1 MSESFLNRI
10 PAEILEHN
18 LKERKRFEKANL
30 MILNRIFKI
39 CLNKSLQFEVQ
50 PKLDLVSVISEDF
63 SFNYSA
69 YYKGELSNYQGSH
82 SVKIDNLL
90 ELVKKYK
97 V

>member
-18 LKERKRFEKANL
+18 LKERKRFEKVNQ

-39 CLNKSLQFEVQ
+39 CLNKNLHFEIR
-50 PKLDLVSVISEDF
+50 PKLDLVRVMSEDF
-63 SFNYSA
+63 SFNYSS
-69 YYKGELSNYQGSH
+69 YYKGSLSNYQDGH
-82 SVKIDNLL
+82 SVTIDNLL
-90 ELVKKYK
+90 ELVKKNK